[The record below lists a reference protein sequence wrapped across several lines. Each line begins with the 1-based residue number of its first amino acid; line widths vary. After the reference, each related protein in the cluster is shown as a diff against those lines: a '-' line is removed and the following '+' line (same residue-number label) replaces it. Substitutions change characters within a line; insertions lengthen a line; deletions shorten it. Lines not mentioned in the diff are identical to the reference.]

1 MLQLPPDAPHLLP
14 GLWDSISTPAG
25 FPFRFP
31 GGSETGGQ
39 EGRQGSACHVTQAHP
54 SQGMVGCT
62 GSNPG
67 TYYSDIASVP
77 HNRTLGLLL
86 NLLKHFGGFITD
98 EIKCDSVKICGVINS
113 TDKSSG
119 LLAVT
124 FM

>member
-1 MLQLPPDAPHLLP
+1 MHHTCCLDSGTVSAHQLDFLS
-14 GLWDSISTPAG
+14 GFLWALK
-25 FPFRFP
+25 
-31 GGSETGGQ
+31 Q
-39 EGRQGSACHVTQAHP
+39 EDRKEGKGVLAMSL